1 MTMIRTTLATISALL
16 VLTLPARAA
25 DDFIA
30 TPTLRASITVTSD
43 VVRVGDLID
52 NAGSA
57 ALIPLYRSPDL
68 GTTGALPVA
77 QVLAVLRAK
86 QVIGVMTGDIK
97 EVQVTRLART
107 LVNKDLETA
116 VASALERRFG
126 LGDAANITVTF
137 DRGIADMRLDASNTG
152 VLQPVATRYDARSG
166 RFDIAFEINNDNN
179 PAPTKL
185 RFTGTAIETVEVAVL
200 TRDIDRVDLLKAS
213 DVAVERRPKAEVT
226 GEAASRDRTLGMQLR
241 RPMRAGTPIR
251 IADIV
256 KPDFVQRDQNVTV
269 IYQVPGI
276 YLTTRGKAIESGAEG
291 DTISVLNLQTKRTL
305 SGVVT
310 GRGQVTVQ
318 GASQAA
324 PMPAAV
330 EQTSSLKRDEA
341 PAPSIPQPSSGT
353 WSKPRHPRPR
363 SHKPRSRKFAS
374 RKLQP
379 SQSKS
384 CPRSVRVF
392 PSVVSRSLLC
402 CWRLA
407 RWRAAAPRSTACRR
421 SASSRNCRRSTI
433 RRRSPVTS
441 RCRCRCR
448 SRKSPPT
455 IRTRYGATA
464 AAPSSRTSARTRS
477 ATSSR

>member
-16 VLTLPARAA
+16 VLALPARAA

-97 EVQVTRLART
+97 EVQVIRLART
-107 LVNKDLETA
+107 LANKDLETA

-152 VLQPVATRYDARSG
+152 TLQPVATRYDARSG

-213 DVAVERRPKAEVT
+213 DVAMERRPKAEVT

-241 RPMRAGTPIR
+241 RPMRAGTPVR
-251 IADIV
+251 VADIV

-341 PAPSIPQPSSGT
+341 PAPVDTAALVRNLVQAPASPAQIAQAQIPQ
-353 WSKPRHPRPR
+353 
-363 SHKPRSRKFAS
+363 
-374 RKLQP
+374 
-379 SQSKS
+379 
-384 CPRSVRVF
+384 VRV
-392 PSVVSRSLLC
+392 SQ
-402 CWRLA
+402 
-407 RWRAAAPRSTACRR
+407 APA
-421 SASSRNCRRSTI
+421 
-433 RRRSPVTS
+433 
-441 RCRCRCR
+441 
-448 SRKSPPT
+448 KSE
-455 IRTRYGATA
+455 
-464 AAPSSRTSARTRS
+464 
-477 ATSSR
+477 

>member
-1 MTMIRTTLATISALL
+1 MIRTTLATISALL
-16 VLTLPARAA
+16 VLALPARAA

-86 QVIGVMTGDIK
+86 QVIGVMTGDIR

-116 VASALERRFG
+116 VATALERRFG

-213 DVAVERRPKAEVT
+213 DVAMERRPKAEVT

-251 IADIV
+251 VADIV

-341 PAPSIPQPSSGT
+341 PAPVDTAALVRNLVQTPASPNQIAQAQIPQ
-353 WSKPRHPRPR
+353 
-363 SHKPRSRKFAS
+363 
-374 RKLQP
+374 
-379 SQSKS
+379 
-384 CPRSVRVF
+384 VRV
-392 PSVVSRSLLC
+392 SQ
-402 CWRLA
+402 
-407 RWRAAAPRSTACRR
+407 APA
-421 SASSRNCRRSTI
+421 
-433 RRRSPVTS
+433 
-441 RCRCRCR
+441 
-448 SRKSPPT
+448 KSE
-455 IRTRYGATA
+455 
-464 AAPSSRTSARTRS
+464 
-477 ATSSR
+477 

>member
-1 MTMIRTTLATISALL
+1 MIRTTLATISALL
-16 VLTLPARAA
+16 VLALPARAA

-116 VASALERRFG
+116 VATALERRFG

-185 RFTGTAIETVEVAVL
+185 RFTGNAIETVEVAVL

-251 IADIV
+251 VADIV

-330 EQTSSLKRDEA
+330 EQSSSLKRDEA
-341 PAPSIPQPSSGT
+341 PAPVDTAALVRNLVQTPASPNQIAQAQIPQ
-353 WSKPRHPRPR
+353 
-363 SHKPRSRKFAS
+363 
-374 RKLQP
+374 
-379 SQSKS
+379 
-384 CPRSVRVF
+384 VRV
-392 PSVVSRSLLC
+392 SQ
-402 CWRLA
+402 
-407 RWRAAAPRSTACRR
+407 APA
-421 SASSRNCRRSTI
+421 
-433 RRRSPVTS
+433 
-441 RCRCRCR
+441 
-448 SRKSPPT
+448 KSE
-455 IRTRYGATA
+455 
-464 AAPSSRTSARTRS
+464 
-477 ATSSR
+477 

>member
-16 VLTLPARAA
+16 VLALPARAA

-107 LVNKDLETA
+107 LANKDLETA
-116 VASALERRFG
+116 VASVLERRFG

-166 RFDIAFEINNDNN
+166 RFDIAFEINSDNN

-185 RFTGTAIETVEVAVL
+185 RFTGNAIETVEVAVL

-213 DVAVERRPKAEVT
+213 DVAMERRPKAEVT

-251 IADIV
+251 VADIV

-341 PAPSIPQPSSGT
+341 PAPVDTAALVRNLVQAPASPAQIAQAQIPQ
-353 WSKPRHPRPR
+353 
-363 SHKPRSRKFAS
+363 
-374 RKLQP
+374 
-379 SQSKS
+379 
-384 CPRSVRVF
+384 VRV
-392 PSVVSRSLLC
+392 SQ
-402 CWRLA
+402 
-407 RWRAAAPRSTACRR
+407 APA
-421 SASSRNCRRSTI
+421 
-433 RRRSPVTS
+433 
-441 RCRCRCR
+441 
-448 SRKSPPT
+448 KSE
-455 IRTRYGATA
+455 
-464 AAPSSRTSARTRS
+464 
-477 ATSSR
+477 

>member
-1 MTMIRTTLATISALL
+1 MIRSTLATISALL
-16 VLTLPARAA
+16 VLALPARAA

-57 ALIPLYRSPDL
+57 ALIPVYRSPDL

-77 QVLAVLRAK
+77 HVLAVLRAK

-137 DRGIADMRLDASNTG
+137 DRGIAEMRLDASNTG

-213 DVAVERRPKAEVT
+213 DVAMERRPKAEVT

-251 IADIV
+251 VADIV

-324 PMPAAV
+324 PMLAAV

-341 PAPSIPQPSSGT
+341 PAPVDTAALVRNLVQAPASPAQIAQAQIPQ
-353 WSKPRHPRPR
+353 
-363 SHKPRSRKFAS
+363 
-374 RKLQP
+374 
-379 SQSKS
+379 
-384 CPRSVRVF
+384 VRV
-392 PSVVSRSLLC
+392 SQ
-402 CWRLA
+402 
-407 RWRAAAPRSTACRR
+407 APA
-421 SASSRNCRRSTI
+421 
-433 RRRSPVTS
+433 
-441 RCRCRCR
+441 
-448 SRKSPPT
+448 KSE
-455 IRTRYGATA
+455 
-464 AAPSSRTSARTRS
+464 
-477 ATSSR
+477 

>member
-1 MTMIRTTLATISALL
+1 MMRTTLATISALL
-16 VLTLPARAA
+16 VLALPARAA

-57 ALIPLYRSPDL
+57 ALIPVYRSPDL

-77 QVLAVLRAK
+77 HVLAVLRAK

-213 DVAVERRPKAEVT
+213 DVAMERRPKAEVT

-251 IADIV
+251 VADIV

-341 PAPSIPQPSSGT
+341 PAPVDTAALVRNLVQTPASPAQIAQAQIPQ
-353 WSKPRHPRPR
+353 
-363 SHKPRSRKFAS
+363 
-374 RKLQP
+374 
-379 SQSKS
+379 
-384 CPRSVRVF
+384 VRV
-392 PSVVSRSLLC
+392 SQ
-402 CWRLA
+402 
-407 RWRAAAPRSTACRR
+407 APA
-421 SASSRNCRRSTI
+421 
-433 RRRSPVTS
+433 
-441 RCRCRCR
+441 
-448 SRKSPPT
+448 KSE
-455 IRTRYGATA
+455 
-464 AAPSSRTSARTRS
+464 
-477 ATSSR
+477 

>member
-1 MTMIRTTLATISALL
+1 MIRTTLATISALL
-16 VLTLPARAA
+16 VLALPARAA

-57 ALIPLYRSPDL
+57 ALIPVYRSPDL

-77 QVLAVLRAK
+77 HVLAVLRAK

-213 DVAVERRPKAEVT
+213 DVAMERRPKAEVT

-251 IADIV
+251 VADIV

-330 EQTSSLKRDEA
+330 EQTSSLERDEA
-341 PAPSIPQPSSGT
+341 PAPVDTAALVRNLVQAPASPAQIAQAQIPQ
-353 WSKPRHPRPR
+353 
-363 SHKPRSRKFAS
+363 
-374 RKLQP
+374 
-379 SQSKS
+379 
-384 CPRSVRVF
+384 VRVSQT
-392 PSVVSRSLLC
+392 P
-402 CWRLA
+402 A
-407 RWRAAAPRSTACRR
+407 
-421 SASSRNCRRSTI
+421 
-433 RRRSPVTS
+433 
-441 RCRCRCR
+441 
-448 SRKSPPT
+448 KSE
-455 IRTRYGATA
+455 
-464 AAPSSRTSARTRS
+464 
-477 ATSSR
+477 

>member
-1 MTMIRTTLATISALL
+1 MIRTTLATISALL
-16 VLTLPARAA
+16 VLALPARAA

-57 ALIPLYRSPDL
+57 ALIPVYRSPDL

-77 QVLAVLRAK
+77 HVLAVLRAK

-166 RFDIAFEINNDNN
+166 RFDITFEINNDNN

-213 DVAVERRPKAEVT
+213 DVAMERRPKAEVT
-226 GEAASRDRTLGMQLR
+226 GEAASRERTLGMQLR

-251 IADIV
+251 VADIV

-341 PAPSIPQPSSGT
+341 PAPVDTAALVRNLVQAPASPAQIAQAQIPQ
-353 WSKPRHPRPR
+353 
-363 SHKPRSRKFAS
+363 
-374 RKLQP
+374 
-379 SQSKS
+379 
-384 CPRSVRVF
+384 VRV
-392 PSVVSRSLLC
+392 SQ
-402 CWRLA
+402 
-407 RWRAAAPRSTACRR
+407 APA
-421 SASSRNCRRSTI
+421 
-433 RRRSPVTS
+433 
-441 RCRCRCR
+441 
-448 SRKSPPT
+448 KSE
-455 IRTRYGATA
+455 
-464 AAPSSRTSARTRS
+464 
-477 ATSSR
+477 

>member
-1 MTMIRTTLATISALL
+1 MIRTTLATISALL
-16 VLTLPARAA
+16 VLALPARAA

-116 VASALERRFG
+116 VATALERRFG

-185 RFTGTAIETVEVAVL
+185 RFTGNAIETVEVAVL

-251 IADIV
+251 VADIV

-341 PAPSIPQPSSGT
+341 PAPVDTAALVRNLVQTPASPAQLAQAQIPQ
-353 WSKPRHPRPR
+353 
-363 SHKPRSRKFAS
+363 
-374 RKLQP
+374 
-379 SQSKS
+379 
-384 CPRSVRVF
+384 VRV
-392 PSVVSRSLLC
+392 SQ
-402 CWRLA
+402 
-407 RWRAAAPRSTACRR
+407 APA
-421 SASSRNCRRSTI
+421 
-433 RRRSPVTS
+433 
-441 RCRCRCR
+441 
-448 SRKSPPT
+448 KSE
-455 IRTRYGATA
+455 
-464 AAPSSRTSARTRS
+464 
-477 ATSSR
+477 